1 MIITRKAIHRRTF
14 LKGMGTV
21 LALPM
26 LDAMTSALAATAR
39 PPVRLAFVYL
49 PNGIDMR
56 NWTPSYE
63 GPFQALPPIL
73 KPLESLKNDFSML
86 GNLAHATGNAWQSG
100 PGDHG
105 RACGGY
111 LTGVHVRKS
120 TTDIRAG
127 VSVDQLVAKKIG
139 AETRFPS
146 LELGLEDARQ
156 TGSCDSGY
164 SCAYTNNLA
173 WKTETQ
179 PLPPILE
186 PRAVFE
192 RLFGDGVAMTPEAR
206 ARENALRRSI
216 LDYVNEDLKKLKGA
230 VGPSDKRKLDQ
241 YATAVRDIELQLER
255 AERDNAQGILKN
267 GPRMDKPYGMPS
279 NFAEHFK
286 LITDM
291 MTVAFQADLTR
302 VATFIVTRE
311 GTPRP
316 YPEIGIPEG
325 HHQLTHHRNE
335 VALMD
340 KVAQINTYHVAQFA
354 KWLERLKATK
364 EGDANLLDNSIIVYG
379 TGLADG
385 NGHVH
390 EDLPTLVAGRA
401 GGAFKPGRRIVY
413 QRETPMT
420 NLFVTIMDRLGLPV
434 EQFGDSTGP
443 LDGLDLA

>member
-1 MIITRKAIHRRTF
+1 
-14 LKGMGTV
+14 
-21 LALPM
+21 
-26 LDAMTSALAATAR
+26 
-39 PPVRLAFVYL
+39 
-49 PNGIDMR
+49 
-56 NWTPSYE
+56 
-63 GPFQALPPIL
+63 
-73 KPLESLKNDFSML
+73 
-86 GNLAHATGNAWQSG
+86 
-100 PGDHG
+100 
-105 RACGGY
+105 
-111 LTGVHVRKS
+111 
-120 TTDIRAG
+120 
-127 VSVDQLVAKKIG
+127 
-139 AETRFPS
+139 
-146 LELGLEDARQ
+146 LGLEDARQ

-192 RLFGDGVAMTPEAR
+192 RLFGDGVALTPEAR

-241 YATAVRDIELQLER
+241 YATAVRDIEQQLER
-255 AERDNAQGILKN
+255 AEKDNAQINPK
-267 GPRMDKPYGMPS
+267 MDKPYGTPS

-364 EGDANLLDNSIIVYG
+364 EGDANLLDNSIIIYG

-413 QRETPMT
+413 QKETPMT
-420 NLFVTIMDRLGLPV
+420 NLFVTIMDRLGLPM

-443 LDGLDLA
+443 LEGLDLA

>member
-1 MIITRKAIHRRTF
+1 MMITGKSIHRRTF
-14 LKGMGTV
+14 LKGMGTA

-26 LDAMTSALAATAR
+26 LDAMTPALAATAK

-63 GPFQALPPIL
+63 WPFQVLPPIL
-73 KPLESLKNDFSML
+73 KPLEPLKNDFLML
-86 GNLAHATGNAWQSG
+86 GNLTHATGNAWQSG

-111 LTGVHVRKS
+111 LTGIHVRKS
-120 TTDIRAG
+120 TTDVRAG
-127 VSVDQLVAKKIG
+127 VSVDQLIAKKIG

-179 PLPPILE
+179 SLPPILE

-192 RLFGDGVAMTPEAR
+192 RLFGDGVVMSPEAR

-241 YATAVRDIELQLER
+241 YSTAVREIELQLER
-255 AERDNAQGILKN
+255 AEKDNAQIN
-267 GPRMDKPYGMPS
+267 PRMDKPYGTPS

-302 VATFIVTRE
+302 VATFLVTRE

-316 YPEIGIPEG
+316 YPEINIPEG

-354 KWLERLKATK
+354 KWLEKLKATK
-364 EGDANLLDNSIIVYG
+364 EGDGNLLDNSIIVYG
-379 TGLADG
+379 AGIADG
-385 NGHVH
+385 NNHVH
-390 EDLPTLVAGRA
+390 EDLPTLVAGR
-401 GGAFKPGRRIVY
+401 GGNAFKPGRRIVY

-420 NLFVTIMDRLGLPV
+420 NLFVTVMDRLGLPV

-443 LDGLDLA
+443 LEGLDLA